1 MNETVSRL
9 LVIYEFLNSSI
20 FIKQAQ
26 TQYIYIKLL
35 TKSVKSKCVAR
46 QQKKNKNKKNIR
58 QMLYKLIWKRY
69 I

>member
-9 LVIYEFLNSSI
+9 LVIYEFMNTII

-46 QQKKNKNKKNIR
+46 QQKKKTLDKCCIKIPY
-58 QMLYKLIWKRY
+58 QT
-69 I
+69 